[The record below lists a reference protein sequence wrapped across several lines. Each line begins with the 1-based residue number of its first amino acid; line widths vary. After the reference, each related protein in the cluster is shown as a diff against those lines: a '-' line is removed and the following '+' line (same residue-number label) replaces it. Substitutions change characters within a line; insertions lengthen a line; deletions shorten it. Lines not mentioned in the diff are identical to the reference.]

1 MRLDLTTN
9 LRHSHRAWKTF
20 GYLVCWLFFKK
31 VVYCCKERKKA
42 GNERLV
48 ENVPKGTVSAPSPIP
63 SLPPSASRERET
75 GAQYKLPF
83 VNLPQ

>member
-1 MRLDLTTN
+1 MSLDLTTN
-9 LRHSHRAWKTF
+9 LRYSHHAWKTF
-20 GYLVCWLFFKK
+20 GYLVCWLFLKG
-31 VVYCCKERKKA
+31 CLLLQRKKA